1 MNVQEFASSLFEL
14 HTDMHIAH
22 LQTNKYSDHMALN
35 DIYQEIVELRDRFIE
50 TYQGYNGIIKGYK
63 IELHEGVDYVK
74 YLENKA
80 KEYAEFR
87 LTLSNGSLQQIVDD
101 INELITSGLYKLKY
115 LTK

>member
-35 DIYQEIVELRDRFIE
+35 DVYQDIVGLRDRFIE
-50 TYQGYNGIIKGYK
+50 TYQGTHGVIKGYK

-74 YLENKA
+74 YIQEKIDDYSA
-80 KEYAEFR
+80 FR
-87 LTLSNGSLQQIVDD
+87 LTLVEGCLQQIVDD
-101 INELITSGLYKLKY
+101 INELLMSALYKIKN